1 MNFIPA
7 WFTNF
12 AARACNRVFCSC
24 SFAVCLGCLDYK
36 WGLMYDGRTHFWI
49 RAAYIA
55 AFILSGLFAVSAAV

>member
-7 WFTNF
+7 WFTDYPF
-12 AARACNRVFCSC
+12 APATVF
-24 SFAVCLGCLDYK
+24 FVPAVLLFVLDVWDYK
-36 WGLMYDGRTHFWI
+36 WGLMYDGCTHFWI